1 MVLGGSGVRVPL
13 RVGELWTVPLM
24 GVRGLRK
31 FEMAVTARCDVVAR
45 GVLEGELV
53 RDAGGLRD
61 WLRRVMCAG
70 KGVGLESV
78 FGDGG
83 EAGIGLDKG
92 RLRELEEWMR
102 MRTGREEEEVLGRRA
117 GRRLA
122 IMAA

>member
-1 MVLGGSGVRVPL
+1 
-13 RVGELWTVPLM
+13 
-24 GVRGLRK
+24 
-31 FEMAVTARCDVVAR
+31 
-45 GVLEGELV
+45 
-53 RDAGGLRD
+53 
-61 WLRRVMCAG
+61 MCAG

-78 FGDGG
+78 FGGDGDG
-83 EAGIGLDKG
+83 DMGMGGLDKG

>member
-1 MVLGGSGVRVPL
+1 
-13 RVGELWTVPLM
+13 
-24 GVRGLRK
+24 
-31 FEMAVTARCDVVAR
+31 VAR

-78 FGDGG
+78 FGGDGDG
-83 EAGIGLDKG
+83 DMGMGGLDKG